1 MTKRPFFI
9 TAAAA
14 LLVCLASCSKEGQRQ
29 SAGQIIFSVNE
40 FELAD
45 DDIPGTK
52 TSIRNGTQFIWT
64 ATDTVGIYPDTG
76 GQVYFSMTSGAG
88 ASSAIFD
95 GGGWDFKPS
104 SSYYS
109 YYPFIGDMYLD
120 RHHIPVSYLGQVQP
134 TADDIDHIGAYD
146 FMYSSAASAQNGSL
160 LFSFAHLNCLVR
172 VTATL
177 LAGTYTKMI
186 ITSPDSDFTV
196 KGYYDLMAVN
206 PAIIPQETSDQLSI
220 NLGNITFDTTTTF
233 NVYLMTAPVN
243 LKDKD
248 IIVSFYTLS
257 GTRYSQVKRP
267 SRKYDAETIGG
278 LTCNNL
284 VRTGDYTNG
293 VGVDNVLMGDDDETL
308 TINQ

>member
-1 MTKRPFFI
+1 
-9 TAAAA
+9 
-14 LLVCLASCSKEGQRQ
+14 
-29 SAGQIIFSVNE
+29 
-40 FELAD
+40 
-45 DDIPGTK
+45 
-52 TSIRNGTQFIWT
+52 
-64 ATDTVGIYPDTG
+64 
-76 GQVYFSMTSGAG
+76 MTSGAG

-146 FMYSSAASAQNGSL
+146 FMYSTAASAQNGSL
-160 LFSFAHLNCLVR
+160 LFSFAHLNCIIR

-177 LAGTYTKMI
+177 EAGTYTKMTI
-186 ITSPDSDFTV
+186 SSPDKDFATS
-196 KGYYDLMAVN
+196 GYYDLMSDH
-206 PAIIPQETSDQLSI
+206 PAIIPLQTASQLSI
-220 NLGNITFDTTTTF
+220 DLGNITFESQTTF
-233 NVYLMTAPVN
+233 NVYLMSAPCN

-248 IIVSFYTLS
+248 IVVSFTTLS
-257 GTRYSQVKRP
+257 GTKYSQTKKP
-267 SRKYDAETIGG
+267 SRNYAAESIGG

-284 VRTGDYTNG
+284 VRSGDSSNG
-293 VGVDNVLMGDDDETL
+293 VGAEDMLMGEDEVIL

>member
-1 MTKRPFFI
+1 MNKRFI
-9 TAAAA
+9 LFTAAAVFI
-14 LLVCLASCSKEGQRQ
+14 LFFASCSKQNREQ
-29 SAGQIIFSVNE
+29 SVNRVTFSVND
-40 FELAD
+40 FKLVPD
-45 DDIPGTK
+45 DQPGTK
-52 TSIRNGTQFIWT
+52 TSIQNGTQFIWS
-64 ATDTVGIYPDTG
+64 ANDTVGIYPDTG

-120 RHHIPVSYLGQVQP
+120 RRHIPVSYLGQVQP
-134 TADDIDHIGAYD
+134 TASDIEHIGAYD
-146 FMYSSAASAQNGSL
+146 FMVSSAASAQSGSL
-160 LFSFAHLNCLVR
+160 HFSYSHLNCLVR

-177 LAGTYTKMI
+177 IASTYTKMI
-186 ITSPDSDFTV
+186 ITSPESDFTV
-196 KGYYDLMAVN
+196 KGYYDLMADN
-206 PAIIPQETSDQLSI
+206 PAVISQETSNQLSI

-233 NVYLMTAPVN
+233 NVYMMTAPVD

-248 IIVSFYTLS
+248 ITVSFYTLS

-293 VGVDNVLMGDDDETL
+293 VGVDNVVMGDDDESL